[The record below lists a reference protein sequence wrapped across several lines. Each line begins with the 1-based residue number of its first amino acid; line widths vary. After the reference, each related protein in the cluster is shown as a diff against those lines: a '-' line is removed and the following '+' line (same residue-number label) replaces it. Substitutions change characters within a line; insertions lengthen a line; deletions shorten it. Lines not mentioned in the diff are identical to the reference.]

1 MEPLLRHIENI
12 DWVTVVIFSSLLFIV
27 VAKRISYNRFLN
39 FIILPFNNKYIF
51 MYNKK
56 DKLINWF
63 HLFFTVFQIINFSL
77 FLFLSWK
84 VFFGTNKTQDMNL
97 DIFPIILGSVLLFL
111 ILKIFLQLSN
121 GFIFRSN
128 KVISELIFKKLS
140 YLNYSGIIMFIANV
154 ILSYVMKDSKT
165 TVFITFFLILSINVI
180 GWITLLRNHQKFIAN
195 NFFYFILYLCA
206 LEIAP
211 WVILGSYLND

>member
-39 FIILPFNNKYIF
+39 FIFLPFNNKYIF
-51 MYNKK
+51 IYNKK

>member
-84 VFFGTNKTQDMNL
+84 VFFGSNKTQDMNL

-180 GWITLLRNHQKFIAN
+180 GWVTLLRNHQKFIAN